1 MISIIKWILF
11 TIFIFSTF
19 ATDSEME
26 NSSESRAII
35 STLNFF
41 AEMGDEENVKLMLNI
56 LCNKKGGKLIQ
67 FLMTGDGKNMTA
79 LLYAAANGHVK
90 IVKLFLDVFSEEKD
104 ELIQFL
110 MKENE
115 HNITALL
122 LATNNGHVEIVKLL
136 LDVFSEGKK
145 GKLIAYLMKEYH
157 PHNVTVVIVAAHNGY
172 EGIIKL
178 FLDVFSEEK
187 KRKID

>member
-1 MISIIKWILF
+1 LKRHTRLQQANEETISTEKQKQKDINLKNMISIIKWILF

-56 LCNKKGGKLIQ
+56 LCNKKSGKLIQ
-67 FLMTGDGKNMTA
+67 FLMTGDGQNMTA

-90 IVKLFLDVFSEEKD
+90 IVKLFLDVFS
-104 ELIQFL
+104 
-110 MKENE
+110 
-115 HNITALL
+115 
-122 LATNNGHVEIVKLL
+122 
-136 LDVFSEGKK
+136 
-145 GKLIAYLMKEYH
+145 
-157 PHNVTVVIVAAHNGY
+157 
-172 EGIIKL
+172 
-178 FLDVFSEEK
+178 
-187 KRKID
+187 